1 MKGTILR
8 VEWRVG
14 FRNKRLL
21 FFNTVVPLAFVGPIV
36 LGGAPGTHATS
47 ILVVLFALF
56 ATFGSSIPLVRDY
69 ESGLLQ
75 RFLMTGIDPGRLLL
89 ERTAAFV
96 IIDFLQLF
104 PAMLLIVVSTS
115 ASPGDGFLFLVTIF
129 LTLVAGNLLGVLAAS
144 ISRSIAEGALFSSL
158 LALYMVH
165 LSGVF
170 RIVPDESFVRG
181 FEAWMPFR
189 PMYLAIGTLISGVDQ
204 WEGGRL
210 MIPSLLLTVLMMI
223 MTYLRGRAFF
233 TGKYQ

>member
-1 MKGTILR
+1 
-8 VEWRVG
+8 
-14 FRNKRLL
+14 
-21 FFNTVVPLAFVGPIV
+21 
-36 LGGAPGTHATS
+36 
-47 ILVVLFALF
+47 
-56 ATFGSSIPLVRDY
+56 
-69 ESGLLQ
+69 
-75 RFLMTGIDPGRLLL
+75 MTGIDPGRLLL